1 LQDVNILLVNRFKT
15 GTFQPYSAASSQEA
29 LQLVIAE
36 RKKELVFRGL
46 RFTDL
51 RRLNKEGAGIWL
63 NRVVNGIVFQLPPND
78 LRYTLPIPNDAI
90 AGSKIVQNPR
100 E

>member
-1 LQDVNILLVNRFKT
+1 MQDVNTLLKNRYKT
-15 GTFQPYSAASSQEA
+15 GSFQYYSAASQQEA
-29 LQLVIAE
+29 LQLIIEE

-51 RRLNKEGAGIWL
+51 RRLNKEGAGIL
-63 NRVVNGIVFQLPPND
+63 LRRLANGSMFQLPPND
-78 LRYTLPIPNDAI
+78 LRYTLPIPDDAI

-100 E
+100 